1 LDSRRAVS
9 YAISV
14 PAQLNDKL
22 GATAMIPA
30 SGLELLCGPRRETF
44 DVKRWWRVVVPAVVA
59 LAAVGVGV
67 TTALAGELD
76 NDPVNNRLATKTSL
90 VCNSDG
96 SVTLRWT
103 SIAPAEAASMTAMW
117 YDATADPDLR
127 SPKPAKIADR
137 VAAVRRTGGRA
148 SGAFRLTGVPDG
160 HLVALF
166 VDAWSQANGKGTQ
179 VYGLGRNLDTFFHCV
194 DGRPTG

>member
-1 LDSRRAVS
+1 
-9 YAISV
+9 
-14 PAQLNDKL
+14 
-22 GATAMIPA
+22 
-30 SGLELLCGPRRETF
+30 
-44 DVKRWWRVVVPAVVA
+44 
-59 LAAVGVGV
+59 VGVGV

-76 NDPVNNRLATKTSL
+76 NDPVNNQLATKTSL

-127 SPKPAKIADR
+127 SPTPAKIADR

-148 SGAFRLTGVPDG
+148 SGAFRLNSVPDG

-166 VDAWSQANGKGTQ
+166 VAGWSQANGKGTQ
-179 VYGLGRNLDTFFHCV
+179 VSGLGRNLDTIFHCV
-194 DGRPTG
+194 NGRPTG